1 MSEQGANRS
10 RKTDG
15 FENKDQ
21 TVRKRLENLAREA
34 NRSNKL
40 ENINTRSTL
49 SEGDYSLWSF
59 FNAQGVASNSYAH
72 QTSAVLSETFFR
84 RSCKKSLP

>member
-49 SEGDYSLWSF
+49 SEGDYSL
-59 FNAQGVASNSYAH
+59 
-72 QTSAVLSETFFR
+72 
-84 RSCKKSLP
+84 